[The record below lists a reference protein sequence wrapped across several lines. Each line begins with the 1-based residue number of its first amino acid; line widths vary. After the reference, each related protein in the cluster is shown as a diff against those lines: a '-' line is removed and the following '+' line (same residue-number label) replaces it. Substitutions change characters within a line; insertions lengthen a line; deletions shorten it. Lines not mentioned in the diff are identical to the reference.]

1 MNLPISI
8 FLKKN
13 YRTLFASCL
22 LMLIL
27 FISIKESYLLFHT
40 LVELFSVTVA
50 FAVFIVTWNSRKI
63 LDNNYLFLVGIAY
76 LFIGIL
82 DILHALT
89 YKGMNII
96 NSTAFYANQFWIA
109 TRFLESI
116 TLLVGFW
123 FLKRKQRLNADYIFL
138 IYLFISGIIILSILY
153 WHNFPVCY
161 IESVGQTTFKI
172 YSEYIII
179 IILMMACFTLI
190 RRKNYFDAKVYYLL
204 FASLTFSV
212 LTEFCFT
219 LYTTNDGVT
228 NQIGHYG
235 KLISFFLIYKANVET
250 SFLNPT
256 GILFKGLKDK
266 EESYRTLAENLP
278 ELIIRLDKN
287 FRCIYTNNAL
297 SKFTKLNNQ
306 HFLGKALFAMGLPD
320 YFEQA
325 LMETLLSAQSDKS
338 LKETKLDIVLD
349 DKTYFFAI
357 QIVPE
362 YISDNEIETYLII
375 YYDITQLKN
384 TQNHLQ
390 ELNATKDKFF
400 SIIAHDLKN
409 PFNALIGFSELIYKN
424 TEKYSTERIQQL
436 ALRMNTSAKQAF
448 NLLENLL
455 SWSRIQTGNLTPKIQ
470 TLHAV
475 DLLTETHQLFLAS
488 ADAKNIAI
496 SLNYRE
502 LIYVNADRQ
511 MLNTVLRN
519 LITNAIKFTHP
530 HGIIELKLEV
540 KNQEVIFSI
549 TDNGIGIE
557 KDYIDKI
564 FKIENRYSKPG
575 TADEKGTGLGLILAK
590 EFIELHSGQIWVE
603 SEINKGTTFYF
614 TLPGFIAD
622 KSNTLEG

>member
-1 MNLPISI
+1 MSI
-8 FLKKN
+8 
-13 YRTLFASCL
+13 R
-22 LMLIL
+22 
-27 FISIKESYLLFHT
+27 ESYLLFHT

-96 NSTAFYANQFWIA
+96 KSTTFYANQFWIA

-123 FLKRKQRLNADYIFL
+123 FLKRKHRLNADYIFI
-138 IYLFISGIIILSILY
+138 IYLLISSLLISSILY
-153 WHNFPVCY
+153 WKNFPICY
-161 IESVGQTTFKI
+161 VEGIGQTAFKI
-172 YSEYIII
+172 YAEYIII
-179 IILMMACFTLI
+179 FILISACYTLVK
-190 RRKNYFDAKVYYLL
+190 RQNYFDSKVFKLL
-204 FASLTFSV
+204 FASLSFSI
-212 LTEFCFT
+212 LSEFCFT
-219 LYTTNDGVT
+219 LYLTNDGVF

-287 FRCIYTNNAL
+287 FRCIYTNSAL
-297 SKFTKLNNQ
+297 SKFTNLNSQ

-325 LMETLLSAQSDKS
+325 LMEILLSAQRDKS

-349 DKTYFFAI
+349 SKTYFFAI

-375 YYDITQLKN
+375 CYDITQLKN
-384 TQNHLQ
+384 TENHLQ

-436 ALRMNTSAKQAF
+436 GLRMYTSAKQAF

-455 SWSRIQTGNLTPKIQ
+455 SWSRIQTGNLVPKIQ

-475 DLLTETHQLFLAS
+475 DLLTETHQLFLAA
-488 ADAKNIAI
+488 ADAKNISI
-496 SLNYRE
+496 NLNYRE
-502 LIYVNADRQ
+502 FIYVNADRQ

-530 HGIIELKLEV
+530 NGKIELKLET
-540 KNQEVIFSI
+540 KNQEVLFSI
-549 TDNGIGIE
+549 SDNGIGIE
-557 KDYIDKI
+557 KGYLDEI

-590 EFIELHSGQIWVE
+590 EFIELHNGKIWVE

-614 TLPGFIAD
+614 TLP
-622 KSNTLEG
+622 SPLT

>member
-1 MNLPISI
+1 LNLPISNLI
-8 FLKKN
+8 KKN

-22 LMLIL
+22 LIIVL
-27 FISIKESYLLFHT
+27 FISIRESYLLFHT

-96 NSTAFYANQFWIA
+96 QSTTFYANQFWIA

-123 FLKRKQRLNADYIFL
+123 FLKRKHRLNADYIFI
-138 IYLFISGIIILSILY
+138 IYLLISSLLISSILY
-153 WHNFPVCY
+153 WKNFPICY
-161 IESVGQTTFKI
+161 VEGIGQTAFKI
-172 YSEYIII
+172 YAEYIII
-179 IILMMACFTLI
+179 FILISACYTLVK
-190 RRKNYFDAKVYYLL
+190 RQNYFDSKVFKLL
-204 FASLTFSV
+204 FASLSFSI
-212 LTEFCFT
+212 LSEFCFT
-219 LYTTNDGVT
+219 LYLTNDGVF

-287 FRCIYTNNAL
+287 FRCIYTNSAL
-297 SKFTKLNNQ
+297 SKFTNLNSQ

-325 LMETLLSAQSDKS
+325 LMEILLSAQRDKS

-349 DKTYFFAI
+349 SKTYFFAI

-375 YYDITQLKN
+375 CYDITQLKN
-384 TQNHLQ
+384 TENHLQ

-436 ALRMNTSAKQAF
+436 GLRMYTSAKQAF

-455 SWSRIQTGNLTPKIQ
+455 SWSRIQTGNLVPKIQ

-475 DLLTETHQLFLAS
+475 DLLTETHQLFLAA
-488 ADAKNIAI
+488 ADAKNISI
-496 SLNYRE
+496 NLNYRE
-502 LIYVNADRQ
+502 FIYVNADRQ

-530 HGIIELKLEV
+530 NGKIELKLET
-540 KNQEVIFSI
+540 KNQEVLFSI
-549 TDNGIGIE
+549 SDNGIGIE
-557 KDYIDKI
+557 KGYLDEI

-590 EFIELHSGQIWVE
+590 EFIELHNGKIWVE

-614 TLPGFIAD
+614 TLP
-622 KSNTLEG
+622 SPLT

>member
-1 MNLPISI
+1 MIVLFMSI
-8 FLKKN
+8 
-13 YRTLFASCL
+13 R
-22 LMLIL
+22 
-27 FISIKESYLLFHT
+27 ESYLLFHT

-96 NSTAFYANQFWIA
+96 KSTTFYANQFWIA

-123 FLKRKQRLNADYIFL
+123 FLKRKHRLNADYIFI
-138 IYLFISGIIILSILY
+138 IYLLISSLLISSILY
-153 WHNFPVCY
+153 WKNFPICY
-161 IESVGQTTFKI
+161 VEGIGQTAFKI
-172 YSEYIII
+172 YAEYIII
-179 IILMMACFTLI
+179 FILISACYTLVK
-190 RRKNYFDAKVYYLL
+190 RQNYFDSKVFKLL
-204 FASLTFSV
+204 FASLSFSI
-212 LTEFCFT
+212 LSEFCFT
-219 LYTTNDGVT
+219 LYLTNDGVF

-287 FRCIYTNNAL
+287 FRCIYTNSAL
-297 SKFTKLNNQ
+297 SKFTNLNSQ

-325 LMETLLSAQSDKS
+325 LMEILLSAQRDKS

-349 DKTYFFAI
+349 SKTYFFAI

-375 YYDITQLKN
+375 CYDITQLKN
-384 TQNHLQ
+384 TENHLQ

-436 ALRMNTSAKQAF
+436 GLRMYTSAKQAF

-455 SWSRIQTGNLTPKIQ
+455 SWSRIQTGNLVPKIQ

-475 DLLTETHQLFLAS
+475 DLLTETHQLFLAA
-488 ADAKNIAI
+488 ADAKNISI
-496 SLNYRE
+496 NLNYRE
-502 LIYVNADRQ
+502 FIYVNADRQ

-530 HGIIELKLEV
+530 NGKIELKLET
-540 KNQEVIFSI
+540 KNQEVLFSI
-549 TDNGIGIE
+549 SDNGIGIE
-557 KDYIDKI
+557 KGYLDEI

-590 EFIELHSGQIWVE
+590 EFIELHNGKIWVE

-614 TLPGFIAD
+614 TLP
-622 KSNTLEG
+622 SPLT

>member
-1 MNLPISI
+1 MNLPISNLI
-8 FLKKN
+8 KKN

-22 LMLIL
+22 LIIVL
-27 FISIKESYLLFHT
+27 FISIRESYLLFHT

-96 NSTAFYANQFWIA
+96 QSTTFYANQFWIA

-123 FLKRKQRLNADYIFL
+123 FLKRKHRLNADYIFI
-138 IYLFISGIIILSILY
+138 IYLLISSLLISSILY
-153 WHNFPVCY
+153 WKNFPICY
-161 IESVGQTTFKI
+161 VEGIGQTAFKI
-172 YSEYIII
+172 YAEYIII
-179 IILMMACFTLI
+179 FILISACYTLVK
-190 RRKNYFDAKVYYLL
+190 RQNYFDSKVFKLL
-204 FASLTFSV
+204 FASLSFSI
-212 LTEFCFT
+212 LSEFCFT
-219 LYTTNDGVT
+219 LYLTNDGVF

-287 FRCIYTNNAL
+287 FRCIYTNSAL
-297 SKFTKLNNQ
+297 SKFTNLNSQ

-325 LMETLLSAQSDKS
+325 LMEILLSAQRDKS

-349 DKTYFFAI
+349 SKTYFFAI

-375 YYDITQLKN
+375 CYDITQLKN
-384 TQNHLQ
+384 TENHLQ

-436 ALRMNTSAKQAF
+436 GLRMYTSAKQAF

-455 SWSRIQTGNLTPKIQ
+455 SWSRIQTGNLVPKIQ

-475 DLLTETHQLFLAS
+475 DLLTETHQLFLAA
-488 ADAKNIAI
+488 ADAKNISI
-496 SLNYRE
+496 NLNYRE
-502 LIYVNADRQ
+502 FIYVNADRQ

-530 HGIIELKLEV
+530 NGKIELKLET
-540 KNQEVIFSI
+540 KNQEVLFSI
-549 TDNGIGIE
+549 SDNGIGIE
-557 KDYIDKI
+557 KGYLDEI

-590 EFIELHSGQIWVE
+590 EFIELHNGKIWVE

-614 TLPGFIAD
+614 TLP
-622 KSNTLEG
+622 SPLT

>member
-1 MNLPISI
+1 LSSLNLPISNLI
-8 FLKKN
+8 KKN

-22 LMLIL
+22 LLLVL
-27 FISIKESYLLFHT
+27 FVSVKESYLLFHT

-138 IYLFISGIIILSILY
+138 IYLFISGLLVLSILY
-153 WHNFPVCY
+153 WQNFPVCY
-161 IESVGQTTFKI
+161 IEGFGQTAFKI

-179 IILMMACFTLI
+179 IILIMACFTLV
-190 RRKNYFDAKVYYLL
+190 RRKKYFDTKVFYLL
-204 FASLTFSV
+204 FASLTFSI
-212 LTEFCFT
+212 LSEFCFT
-219 LYTTNDGVT
+219 LYITNDGIL

-297 SKFTKLNNQ
+297 SKFTKLNSQ
-306 HFLGKALFAMGLPD
+306 HFLGKALFAMGLPN

-325 LMETLLSAQSDKS
+325 LTETLLSAQRDKS
-338 LKETKLDIVLD
+338 LKETKLDIILD
-349 DKTYFFAI
+349 HKSYFFAI

-362 YISDNEIETYLII
+362 YLSDNEIETYLII
-375 YYDITQLKN
+375 CYDITQLKN
-384 TQNHLQ
+384 TENHLQ
-390 ELNATKDKFF
+390 EINATKDKFF

-436 ALRMNTSAKQAF
+436 AIRMNTSAKQAF

-455 SWSRIQTGNLTPKIQ
+455 SWSRIQTGNLVPKIQ

-475 DLLTETHQLFLAS
+475 DILTETHQLFLAS
-488 ADAKNIAI
+488 ADAKNITI
-496 SLNYRE
+496 NLNYRE

-530 HGIIELKLEV
+530 NGKIELKLDV
-540 KNQEVIFSI
+540 KNQEVLFSI

-557 KDYIDKI
+557 KGYVDEI

-590 EFIELHSGQIWVE
+590 EFIELHQGKIWVE
-603 SEINKGTTFYF
+603 SEINQGTTFYF
-614 TLPGFIAD
+614 TLPGFAAD
-622 KSNTLEG
+622 KP

>member
-1 MNLPISI
+1 MIVLFMSI
-8 FLKKN
+8 
-13 YRTLFASCL
+13 R
-22 LMLIL
+22 
-27 FISIKESYLLFHT
+27 ESYLLFHT

-96 NSTAFYANQFWIA
+96 QSTTFYANQFWIA

-123 FLKRKQRLNADYIFL
+123 FLKRKHRLNADYIFI
-138 IYLFISGIIILSILY
+138 IYLLISSLLISSILY
-153 WHNFPVCY
+153 WKNFPICY
-161 IESVGQTTFKI
+161 VEGIGQTAFKI
-172 YSEYIII
+172 YAEYIII
-179 IILMMACFTLI
+179 FILISACYTLVK
-190 RRKNYFDAKVYYLL
+190 RQNYFDSKVFKLL
-204 FASLTFSV
+204 FASLSFSI
-212 LTEFCFT
+212 LSEFCFT
-219 LYTTNDGVT
+219 LYLTNDGVF

-287 FRCIYTNNAL
+287 FRCIYTNSAL
-297 SKFTKLNNQ
+297 SKFTNLNSQ

-325 LMETLLSAQSDKS
+325 LMEILLSAQRDKS

-349 DKTYFFAI
+349 SKTYFFAI

-375 YYDITQLKN
+375 CYDITQLKN
-384 TQNHLQ
+384 TENHLQ

-436 ALRMNTSAKQAF
+436 GLRMYTSAKQAF

-455 SWSRIQTGNLTPKIQ
+455 SWSRIQTGNLVPKIQ

-475 DLLTETHQLFLAS
+475 DLLTETHQLFLAA
-488 ADAKNIAI
+488 ADAKNISI
-496 SLNYRE
+496 NLNYRE
-502 LIYVNADRQ
+502 FIYVNADRQ

-530 HGIIELKLEV
+530 NGKIELKLET
-540 KNQEVIFSI
+540 KNQEVLFSI
-549 TDNGIGIE
+549 SDNGIGIE
-557 KDYIDKI
+557 KGYLDEI

-590 EFIELHSGQIWVE
+590 EFIELHNGKIWVE

-614 TLPGFIAD
+614 TLP
-622 KSNTLEG
+622 SPLT

>member
-1 MNLPISI
+1 MNLSVNQLI
-8 FLKKN
+8 KNN
-13 YRTLFASCL
+13 YRTLFASGL
-22 LMLIL
+22 LLIVL
-27 FISIKESYLLFHT
+27 FLSVRESYLLFHT

-96 NSTAFYANQFWIA
+96 QSTTFYANQFWIA

-123 FLKRKQRLNADYIFL
+123 FLKRKHRLNADYIFL
-138 IYLFISGIIILSILY
+138 IYLIVSGLLILSILY
-153 WHNFPVCY
+153 WKIFPVCY
-161 IESVGQTTFKI
+161 IEGLGQTTFKI
-172 YSEYIII
+172 YSEYIVI
-179 IILMMACFTLI
+179 IILITACCILVK
-190 RRKNYFDAKVYYLL
+190 RQNYFEPKVFKLL
-204 FASLTFSV
+204 FASLSFSI
-212 LTEFCFT
+212 LSEFCFT
-219 LYTTNDGVT
+219 LYLTNDGVF

-297 SKFTKLNNQ
+297 NKFTKLNSQ

-320 YFEQA
+320 YFEQT
-325 LMETLLSAQSDKS
+325 LMQTLLSAQKDKC

-349 DKTYFFAI
+349 NKTYFFAI

-375 YYDITQLKN
+375 CYDITQLKN
-384 TQNHLQ
+384 TENHLQ

-409 PFNALIGFSELIYKN
+409 PFNALIGFSDLIYNN
-424 TEKYSTERIQQL
+424 TSKYSVERIQQL
-436 ALRMNTSAKQAF
+436 ALRMNVSAKQAF

-455 SWSRIQTGNLTPKIQ
+455 SWSRIQTGNLVPKIQ
-470 TLHAV
+470 NLSAV
-475 DLLTETHQLFLAS
+475 DIITEVHQLFLAA
-488 ADAKNIAI
+488 ADAKNIII
-496 SLNYRE
+496 SLHYRE

-519 LITNAIKFTHP
+519 LISNAIKFSHP
-530 HGIIELKLEV
+530 HGKIELKLELRQ
-540 KNQEVIFSI
+540 QEVLFSVAD
-549 TDNGIGIE
+549 TGIGIE
-557 KDYIDKI
+557 TDYINEI

-590 EFIELHSGQIWVE
+590 DFIELHHGKIWVE

-614 TLPGFIAD
+614 TLPGYAAEKTNIL
-622 KSNTLEG
+622 KE